1 MQLKR
6 ASLLRQQAFINGHWQ
21 DADSACHIDVYNPA
35 NGELIGR
42 APNMGKE
49 ETRRA
54 IEAAS
59 QAFSTWKTTTADE
72 RSELLLNWYELI
84 LENTDDLAEIMTAE
98 QGKPLAEAKGEVA
111 YGASFLKWY
120 AEEARRI
127 YGETIP
133 SKSPDQRILVIRQ
146 PVGVC
151 ATITPWNFP
160 IAMITRKAAPALAA
174 GCTLVSRPASLT
186 PLSALALAVLAEEA
200 GFPKGVINILTG
212 DSSTIGGEL
221 CSNKDVRKLSFTGST
236 NVGRKLMAQCAS
248 TVKNI
253 SMELGG
259 NAPFIVFDD
268 ADLDAAV
275 DGVIVS
281 KFRNTGQTCVCA
293 NRIYVQKAVI
303 HEFAERLSKRISEL
317 RVGPGDQED
326 VDQGPLINQSALDKV
341 EEHIRD
347 AKDKGAKVLLGG
359 QPDAQGGLFYT
370 PTLLTDCSADMLIA
384 SEETFGPVAPLF
396 PFDDEADA
404 LRLANASE
412 VGLAGYFYSKDMARI
427 MRVAESLEVGM
438 VGVNSGLVSN
448 AAAPFGGVKQSG
460 IGREGGHQG
469 INEYLEEKYILLA
482 GL

>member
-1 MQLKR
+1 MHLNN
-6 ASLLRQQAFINGHWQ
+6 ASLLRQQAFIGGQWL
-21 DADSACHIDVYNPA
+21 DADSAGQIEVRNPA
-35 NGELIGR
+35 SNEIVGSV
-42 APNMGKE
+42 PNMGAA

-54 IEAAS
+54 ISAAT
-59 QAFSTWKTTTADE
+59 QAFAGWKSTAADE
-72 RSELLLNWYELI
+72 RSDLLLAWYQLI
-84 LENTDDLAEIMTAE
+84 LDNADDLAAIMTTE
-98 QGKPLAEAKGEVA
+98 QGKPLTEAKGEVV

-133 SKSPDQRILVIRQ
+133 AKTPDQRILVIRQ

-174 GCTLVSRPASLT
+174 GCTLVSRPTSLT
-186 PLSALALAVLAEEA
+186 PLSALALAALAEEA

-212 DSSTIGGEL
+212 DSAPIGDEL
-221 CSNKDVRKLSFTGST
+221 TSNPDVRKLSFTGST
-236 NVGRKLMAQCAS
+236 AVGRKLMAQCAP
-248 TVKNI
+248 TIKNL

-275 DGVIVS
+275 EGVMIS

-293 NRIYVQKAVI
+293 NRIYVQSTVI
-303 HEFAERLSKRISEL
+303 DEFSKRLAKRIAQL
-317 RVGPGDQED
+317 KVGAGDQPGIE
-326 VDQGPLINQSALDKV
+326 QGPLINEDALAKV
-341 EEHIRD
+341 EEHIQD
-347 AKDKGAKVLLGG
+347 AERKGAKILVGG
-359 QPDAQGGLFYT
+359 KRHPDGGLFYT
-370 PTLLTDCSADMLIA
+370 PTLLTDCSAEMLIA

-396 PFDDEADA
+396 PFENEEEA
-404 LRLANASE
+404 LRLANATE
-412 VGLAGYFYSKDMARI
+412 VGLAGYFYSRDMARI
-427 MRVAESLEVGM
+427 MRVAENLEVGM

-460 IGREGGHQG
+460 IGREGGRQG
-469 INEYLEEKYILLA
+469 ISEYLEEKYILLA

>member
-1 MQLKR
+1 MHLNN
-6 ASLLRQQAFINGHWQ
+6 ASLLRQQAFIGGQWLG
-21 DADSACHIDVYNPA
+21 ADSAGQIEVRNPA
-35 NGELIGR
+35 SNEIVGNV
-42 APNMGKE
+42 PNMGAA

-54 IEAAS
+54 ISAAT
-59 QAFSTWKTTTADE
+59 QAFSGWKNTAADE
-72 RSELLLNWYELI
+72 RSDLLLAWHQLI
-84 LENTDDLAEIMTAE
+84 LDNADDLAAIMTAE
-98 QGKPLAEAKGEVA
+98 QGKPLTEAKGEVA

-133 SKSPDQRILVIRQ
+133 AKTPDQRILVISQ

-186 PLSALALAVLAEEA
+186 PLSALALAALAEEA
-200 GFPKGVINILTG
+200 GFPTGVINILTG
-212 DSSTIGGEL
+212 DSAPIGDEL
-221 CSNKDVRKLSFTGST
+221 TSNPDVRKLSFTGST
-236 NVGRKLMAQCAS
+236 AVGRKLMAQCAP
-248 TVKNI
+248 TIKNL

-275 DGVIVS
+275 EGVMVS

-293 NRIYVQKAVI
+293 NRIYVQSTVI
-303 HEFAERLSKRISEL
+303 DEFSKRLSKRIAQL
-317 RVGPGDQED
+317 KVGAGDQPGIE
-326 VDQGPLINQSALDKV
+326 QGPLINEDALAKV
-341 EEHIRD
+341 EEHIQD
-347 AKDKGAKVLLGG
+347 AESKGAKILVGG
-359 QPDAQGGLFYT
+359 KRHPDGGLFYT
-370 PTLLTDCSADMLIA
+370 PTLLTDCSAEMLIA

-396 PFDDEADA
+396 PFENEEEA
-404 LRLANASE
+404 LRLANATE
-412 VGLAGYFYSKDMARI
+412 VGLAGYFYSRDMARI
-427 MRVAESLEVGM
+427 MRVAENLEVGM

-460 IGREGGHQG
+460 IGREGGRQG
-469 INEYLEEKYILLA
+469 IGEYLEEKYILLA